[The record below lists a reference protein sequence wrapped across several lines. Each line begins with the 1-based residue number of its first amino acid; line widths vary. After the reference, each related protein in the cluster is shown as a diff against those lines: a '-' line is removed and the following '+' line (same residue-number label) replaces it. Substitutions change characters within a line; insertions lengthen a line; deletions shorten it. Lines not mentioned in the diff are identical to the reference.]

1 MSKLR
6 SLFSN
11 KPKPDKIG
19 IIIAG
24 IVSLYILFQ
33 IGRFFFVMFIF
44 WADLKFSKKYT
55 YTDVENYTNYIG
67 VNSEEEYSN
76 KWDMDESIFPEQITD
91 SMKVDEFSFTCYNPW
106 DVEYVGYLTVIYSQ
120 DEYKTEVERLY
131 QKEQDQYKGLFN
143 VSGEPENY
151 SILAIDSD
159 RDFGL
164 VYAIKPDS
172 NGTSITYVE
181 VIVPGKLE
189 MELDEYLPEKYQ
201 LKDMDMSKANKRIEV
216 NEKS

>member
-1 MSKLR
+1 MSKFKNY
-6 SLFSN
+6 FSN
-11 KPKPDKIG
+11 KSLPAKVG

-24 IVSLYILFQ
+24 ILSLYILFQ
-33 IGRFFFVMFIF
+33 IGCLLFTVSIL
-44 WADLKFSKKYT
+44 WADWKFSKKYT

-67 VNSEEEYSN
+67 VNSEDEYSN

-91 SMKVDEFSFTCYNPW
+91 SMNVDEFSFTYYNPW
-106 DVEYVGYLTVIYSQ
+106 DAQYVGYLTVTYSQ
-120 DEYKTEVERLY
+120 EEYETELERLY
-131 QKEQDQYKGLFN
+131 QKEHDQYKGLFN

-201 LKDMDMSKANKRIEV
+201 LKDMDMSKANKE
-216 NEKS
+216 

>member
-1 MSKLR
+1 MGKVKNF
-6 SLFSN
+6 FSN
-11 KPKPDKIG
+11 KSLPAKVG

-24 IVSLYILFQ
+24 IFSLYILFQ
-33 IGRFFFVMFIF
+33 IGGLFFVLSIL
-44 WADLKFSKKYT
+44 WADLTFSKKYT

-67 VNSEEEYSN
+67 VNCEDEYSG
-76 KWDMDESIFPEQITD
+76 KWGMDESIFPEKITD
-91 SMKVDEFSFTCYNPW
+91 SMKVDEFSFTYYNPW
-106 DVEYVGYLTVIYSQ
+106 DAQYVGYLTVTYSQ
-120 DEYKTEVERLY
+120 EECETELERLY
-131 QKEQDQYKGLFN
+131 QKDHDQYKGLFN

-172 NGTSITYVE
+172 EGTSITYVE

-189 MELDEYLPEKYQ
+189 MWLDKYLPEKYQ
-201 LKDMDMSKANKRIEV
+201 LKDMDMSKVNKD
-216 NEKS
+216 

>member
-1 MSKLR
+1 MGKVKNFFLNK
-6 SLFSN
+6 SLPA
-11 KPKPDKIG
+11 KVG

-24 IVSLYILFQ
+24 IFSLYILFQ
-33 IGRFFFVMFIF
+33 IGGLFFVMSIL
-44 WADLKFSKKYT
+44 WADLTFSKKYT

-67 VNSEEEYSN
+67 VNSEEEYSD
-76 KWDMDESIFPEQITD
+76 KWGMDESIFPEKITD
-91 SMKVDEFSFTCYNPW
+91 SMKVDEFSFTYYNPW
-106 DVEYVGYLTVIYSQ
+106 DAQYVGYLTVTYSQ
-120 DEYKTEVERLY
+120 EEYETELERLY
-131 QKEQDQYKGLFN
+131 QKEHDQYKGLFN

-172 NGTSITYVE
+172 EGTSITYVE

-189 MELDEYLPEKYQ
+189 MWLDKYLPEKYQ
-201 LKDMDMSKANKRIEV
+201 LKDMDMSKVNKD
-216 NEKS
+216 

>member
-1 MSKLR
+1 MGKVKNF
-6 SLFSN
+6 FSN
-11 KPKPDKIG
+11 KSLPAKVG

-24 IVSLYILFQ
+24 IFSLYILFQ
-33 IGRFFFVMFIF
+33 IGGLFFVLSIL
-44 WADLKFSKKYT
+44 WADLTFSKKYT

-91 SMKVDEFSFTCYNPW
+91 SMKVDEFSFTYYNPW
-106 DVEYVGYLTVIYSQ
+106 DAQYVGYLTVTYSQ

-172 NGTSITYVE
+172 EGTSITYVE

-189 MELDEYLPEKYQ
+189 MWLDKYLPEKYQ
-201 LKDMDMSKANKRIEV
+201 LKDMDMSKVNKD
-216 NEKS
+216 

>member
-1 MSKLR
+1 MKKFKNY
-6 SLFSN
+6 FSN
-11 KPKPDKIG
+11 KSLPAKVG

-24 IVSLYILFQ
+24 IFSLYILFQ
-33 IGRFFFVMFIF
+33 IGGFFFVMSIL
-44 WADLKFSKKYT
+44 WADLTFSKKYT

-67 VNSEEEYSN
+67 VNSEEEYSD
-76 KWDMDESIFPEQITD
+76 KWGMDESIFPEKITD
-91 SMKVDEFSFTCYNPW
+91 SMKVDEFSFTYYNPW
-106 DVEYVGYLTVIYSQ
+106 DAQYVGYLTVTYSQ
-120 DEYKTEVERLY
+120 EEYETELERLY
-131 QKEQDQYKGLFN
+131 QKEHDQYKGLFN

-172 NGTSITYVE
+172 EGTSITYVE

-189 MELDEYLPEKYQ
+189 MWLDKYLPEKYQ
-201 LKDMDMSKANKRIEV
+201 LKDMDMSKVNKE
-216 NEKS
+216 

>member
-1 MSKLR
+1 MGKVKSF
-6 SLFSN
+6 FSN
-11 KPKPDKIG
+11 KSLPAKVG

-24 IVSLYILFQ
+24 ILSLYILFQ
-33 IGRFFFVMFIF
+33 IGGLFFVMAIF
-44 WADLKFSKKYT
+44 GADLNFSKKYT

-67 VNSEEEYSN
+67 VNCEDEYSG
-76 KWDMDESIFPEQITD
+76 KWGMDESIFPEKITD
-91 SMKVDEFSFTCYNPW
+91 SMKVDEFSFTYYNPW
-106 DVEYVGYLTVIYSQ
+106 DAQYVGYLTVTYSQ
-120 DEYKTEVERLY
+120 EEYETELERLY
-131 QKEQDQYKGLFN
+131 QKEHDQYKGLFN

-172 NGTSITYVE
+172 EGTSITYVE

-189 MELDEYLPEKYQ
+189 MWLDKYLPEKYQ
-201 LKDMDMSKANKRIEV
+201 LKDMDMSKANKE
-216 NEKS
+216 

>member
-1 MSKLR
+1 MSKLK

-11 KPKPDKIG
+11 KPIPDKIG

-44 WADLKFSKKYT
+44 GADLKFSKKYT

-67 VNSEEEYSN
+67 INSEEEYSN

-172 NGTSITYVE
+172 NGTSIAYVE

>member
-1 MSKLR
+1 MGKVKSF
-6 SLFSN
+6 FSN
-11 KPKPDKIG
+11 KSLPDKIG
-19 IIIAG
+19 IIIVG
-24 IVSLYILFQ
+24 ILFLYILFQ
-33 IGRFFFVMFIF
+33 IGSFFFAMFIF
-44 WADLKFSKKYT
+44 GADLNFSKKYT

-67 VNSEEEYSN
+67 VNCEDEYSN
-76 KWDMDESIFPEQITD
+76 KRGMDESIFPEQITD
-91 SMKVDEFSFTCYNPW
+91 SMNVDEFSFTYYNPW
-106 DVEYVGYLTVIYSQ
+106 DAQYVGYLTVTYSQ
-120 DEYKTEVERLY
+120 EEYETELERLY
-131 QKEQDQYKGLFN
+131 QKEDDQYKGLFN

-151 SILAIDSD
+151 SIITIDVD

-172 NGTSITYVE
+172 EGTSITYVE

>member
-1 MSKLR
+1 MKKFKNY
-6 SLFSN
+6 FSN
-11 KPKPDKIG
+11 KSLPAKVG

-24 IVSLYILFQ
+24 IFSLYILFQ
-33 IGRFFFVMFIF
+33 IGGLFFVMSIL
-44 WADLKFSKKYT
+44 WADLTFSKKYT

-67 VNSEEEYSN
+67 VNSEEEYSD
-76 KWDMDESIFPEQITD
+76 KWGMDESIFPEKITD
-91 SMKVDEFSFTCYNPW
+91 SMKVDEFSFTYYNPW
-106 DVEYVGYLTVIYSQ
+106 DAQYVGYLTVTYSQ
-120 DEYKTEVERLY
+120 EEYETELERLY
-131 QKEQDQYKGLFN
+131 QKEHDQYKGLFN

-172 NGTSITYVE
+172 EGTSITYVE

-189 MELDEYLPEKYQ
+189 MWLDKYLPEKYQ
-201 LKDMDMSKANKRIEV
+201 LKDMDMSKVNKE
-216 NEKS
+216 

>member
-1 MSKLR
+1 M
-6 SLFSN
+6 
-11 KPKPDKIG
+11 
-19 IIIAG
+19 
-24 IVSLYILFQ
+24 SLYILFQ
-33 IGRFFFVMFIF
+33 IGGLFFVMAIF
-44 WADLKFSKKYT
+44 GADLNFSKKYT

-67 VNSEEEYSN
+67 VNSEEKYSN
-76 KWDMDESIFPEQITD
+76 KWNMDESIFPEQITD
-91 SMKVDEFSFTCYNPW
+91 SMKVDEFSFTYYNPW
-106 DVEYVGYLTVIYSQ
+106 DAQYVGYLTVTYSQ
-120 DEYKTEVERLY
+120 EEYETELERLY
-131 QKEQDQYKGLFN
+131 QKEHDQYKGLFN

-172 NGTSITYVE
+172 EGTSITYVE

-189 MELDEYLPEKYQ
+189 MWLDKYLPEKYQ

>member
-1 MSKLR
+1 MGKVKSF
-6 SLFSN
+6 FSN
-11 KPKPDKIG
+11 KSLPDKIG

-33 IGRFFFVMFIF
+33 IGSFFFAMFIF
-44 WADLKFSKKYT
+44 WADLNFSKKYT

-76 KWDMDESIFPEQITD
+76 KWNMDESIFPEQITD
-91 SMKVDEFSFTCYNPW
+91 SMKVDEFSFTYYNPW
-106 DVEYVGYLTVIYSQ
+106 DAQYVGYLTVTYSQ
-120 DEYKTEVERLY
+120 EEYETELERLY
-131 QKEQDQYKGLFN
+131 QKEHDQYKGLFN

-172 NGTSITYVE
+172 EGTYITYVE

-189 MELDEYLPEKYQ
+189 MWLDKYLPEKYQ
-201 LKDMDMSKANKRIEV
+201 LKDMDMSKANKWIEV